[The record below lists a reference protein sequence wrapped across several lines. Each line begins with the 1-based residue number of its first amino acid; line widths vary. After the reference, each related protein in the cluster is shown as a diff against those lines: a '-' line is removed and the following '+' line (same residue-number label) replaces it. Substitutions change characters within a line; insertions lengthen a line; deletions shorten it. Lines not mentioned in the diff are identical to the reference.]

1 MRPVSELYGRH
12 PGSDIYVVGT
22 GSSVRVFPLSFLEG
36 KITIGLNMAWK
47 LAPVTYGVTIH
58 PDLNVP
64 EFMPGEA
71 PRPEIIWITKRRK
84 AKAVL
89 KRTQFA
95 QADRRFYSFEADGQ
109 PNTQPP
115 HQPNDAGRILDWV
128 RRPHGDYLYQ
138 WSSISQTAANLAANM
153 GAKNVIL
160 VGCDNCALLE
170 NHHAH
175 DQHTRWKGVDPQDRY
190 RQYHEGLSEVRL
202 ALRERGV
209 NLISMT
215 PFLSLLDPEAEFRHL
230 CAELDAPTFVA
241 NVDASPTIKGTPV
254 APAQMSPEAGE
265 AVPDDVSSAAQKCAY
280 ASRKV
285 NRYRLDAIKR
295 HAGRSILDVG
305 CGSGAYVLQ
314 LAGEYDIRGIDF
326 QPFES
331 WKEMPE
337 RFSISDAAMLDLAD
351 DSVDTIVSFETLEH
365 LADPEQALREY
376 RRVCRKNVILTV
388 PNCDITEGMRK
399 SNMLYSHWSD
409 RTHVQF
415 FNMASI
421 KDAVRNAGFRV
432 GHAAYINEINLSP
445 LLLEYLGLRGR
456 ARDVAA
462 RLLRR
467 VGRQRHFITSL
478 VVGEKA

>member
-12 PGSDIYVVGT
+12 PGSDIYIVGT

-89 KRTQFA
+89 TRTQFA

-215 PFLSLLDPEAEFRHL
+215 PFLSLLDPETEFQHL

-241 NVDASPTIKGTPV
+241 NVDASPADQKTSIKI
-254 APAQMSPEAGE
+254 
-265 AVPDDVSSAAQKCAY
+265 QKQPY
-280 ASRKV
+280 ANREV
-285 NRYRLDAIKR
+285 NRCRLDAIKA
-295 HAGRSILDVG
+295 HAGRSILNVG
-305 CGSGAYVLQ
+305 CGSGAYVLE
-314 LAGEYDIRGIDF
+314 LAGEYDIRGIDL
-326 QPFES
+326 QPFPS
-331 WKEMPE
+331 WTEMPD
-337 RFSISDAAMLDLAD
+337 RFSLSDAAKLNQAD

-365 LADPEQALREY
+365 LPDPENVLREY

-409 RTHVQF
+409 RTRVQF
-415 FNMASI
+415 FNMESI
-421 KDAVRNAGFRV
+421 TGLVRKAGFRV

-456 ARDVAA
+456 TGHLAA
-462 RLLRR
+462 GLLRR
-467 VGRQRHFITSL
+467 LGRQRHFTTSL